1 MKEVMLDLETL
12 GNNSFASILSIGAV
26 KFDPDVVPDGDD
38 DNAYETF
45 HVYVDP
51 ASCAMHGLSMDTG
64 TVMWWL
70 KQDKAAQTMQVEAKR
85 VSLPEALQAFSDWFG
100 KESMPVW
107 GNGATFDNVI
117 LSNAYKACGMEQ
129 PWKYRDDSCYRT
141 IKNKAPEIALE
152 RYGTFHNALH
162 DAMSQARH
170 LQRLNQ
176 HLFGKL
182 DLNALQA
189 KLDALMQEYC
199 PEDMTPEQLA
209 VWGQHQQESDVPGEE
224 IVKNLESP
232 CGVDD

>member
-12 GNNSFASILSIGAV
+12 GNNSFASILSVGAV
-26 KFDPDVVPDGDD
+26 RFNPDVVPDGDD
-38 DNAYETF
+38 DTAYDAF

-117 LSNAYKACGMEQ
+117 LSNAYKACGMQQ
-129 PWKYRDDSCYRT
+129 PWSYRDDRCYRT
-141 IKNKAPEIALE
+141 IKNKAPEIELE
-152 RYGTFHNALH
+152 QYGTSHNALH
-162 DAMSQARH
+162 DAMAQARH

-176 HLFGKL
+176 HLFHREQVT
-182 DLNALQA
+182 D
-189 KLDALMQEYC
+189 E
-199 PEDMTPEQLA
+199 TEQLR
-209 VWGQHQQESDVPGEE
+209 SS
-224 IVKNLESP
+224 LERCLDEAKGWMDEARGCKPDEVVGYDGWADEASRLL
-232 CGVDD
+232 